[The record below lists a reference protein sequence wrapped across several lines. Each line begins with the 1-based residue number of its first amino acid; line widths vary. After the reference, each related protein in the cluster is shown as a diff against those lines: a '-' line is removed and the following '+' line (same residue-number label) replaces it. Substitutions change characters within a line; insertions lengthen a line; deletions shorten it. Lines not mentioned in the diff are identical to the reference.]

1 MYTFW
6 RWCWSRGLSE
16 VEVGGV
22 LSSLLGTDGSGAHL
36 LELPA
41 GGKKEPATFETVKN
55 RRHYIKMNGNEVFKF
70 AVKIL
75 EDSQKVVEKAGL
87 SLEDIDFIV
96 PHQANIRIIRAAM
109 KRLKFQ

>member
-1 MYTFW
+1 MYTF
-6 RWCWSRGLSE
+6 GDGAGAVVLSE

-41 GGKKEPATFETVKN
+41 GGTKEPATFETVKN

-70 AVKIL
+70 AVKFWKMTKKSL
-75 EDSQKVVEKAGL
+75 EKAGL
-87 SLEDIDFIV
+87 SLEYRFYSSS
-96 PHQANIRIIRAAM
+96 
-109 KRLKFQ
+109 RLIFE